1 MLLRNARDQR
11 KLPLWAPFP
20 YCSLLL
26 LPPPSLNGT
35 FHCSMVTM
43 GWGQSFRTGPS
54 FKSRSLLMAPLDQKG
69 DLGRLLSLQ
78 SAFFLV

>member
-1 MLLRNARDQR
+1 MREIRGSCPCGLLS
-11 KLPLWAPFP
+11 LIAPF
-20 YCSLLL
+20 CC
-26 LPPPSLNGT
+26 PPPSLNGT